1 MCELISATVEEE
13 KIRVDTHLCSVWG
26 NMLAYLKCEL
36 AYFEFFFVDGIV
48 TVAVKD
54 QHCKCSIRTGI
65 TR

>member
-48 TVAVKD
+48 MIKTVLP
-54 QHCKCSIRTGI
+54 
-65 TR
+65 

>member
-1 MCELISATVEEE
+1 MIIALRGSSMCELISATVEEE

-48 TVAVKD
+48 MIKTVLP
-54 QHCKCSIRTGI
+54 
-65 TR
+65 